1 MNKLKSIFTYL
12 IPILF
17 IPAIIAIG
25 MKIFDEK
32 KYAFIVLIIV
42 VFTMIPFFITF
53 ENDKRIN
60 TRKTVVLGVIIA
72 LSVAGRFLFSPLPFF
87 KPVTA
92 MTIICGIYLG
102 KENGFVCGAMTALIS
117 NIYFGQ
123 GIWTPFQMFAWGMIG
138 FLAGII
144 GKYLDN
150 NKLFLS
156 FYGLFSGVL
165 FSLLMDLWTVL
176 WWERGFNISRYLATV
191 ISGLPIMGIYM
202 VSNVLFLL
210 LLTKPIGKKLKRIKI
225 KYGI

>member
-1 MNKLKSIFTYL
+1 M
-12 IPILF
+12 
-17 IPAIIAIG
+17 
-25 MKIFDEK
+25 
-32 KYAFIVLIIV
+32 
-42 VFTMIPFFITF
+42 
-53 ENDKRIN
+53 
-60 TRKTVVLGVIIA
+60 LGVIIA

-123 GIWTPFQMFAWGMIG
+123 GIWTPFQMFAWGIIG

-176 WWERGFNISRYLATV
+176 WWEGGFNVSRYLATV
-191 ISGLPIMGIYM
+191 ISGLPIMGVYM